1 MRRPQTGAKTAPTGE
16 AVTDALQIKGLTI
29 SYATEAGSLEAVR
42 GATLTIGPGESL
54 GLVGESGSG
63 KSTLALGALRYLAAN
78 GRIES
83 GSVRLG
89 ETDLGSL
96 PARRLREVWGSRV
109 GLVSQNPLGAL
120 NPSSTIGRQLDEM
133 GRRHLKLDR
142 GASRRLTL
150 QMLDKVAMPNPRSV
164 VSLYPHQLSGGMLQ
178 RCALAMAMVTRP
190 ELLVLDE
197 PTTALDVTTQ
207 AVVLDLIQE
216 LKTEF
221 GSSILYITHDL
232 GVIARICDQVAV
244 MYAGEIFER
253 APIGDLFAHPLH
265 PYTLNLLGCIPR
277 FEPAAMKKKLLT
289 IPGSVPRLDELPYG
303 CVFAPR
309 CGLAEDACRVA
320 RPPLAE
326 REPRHLTACR
336 RWEIVRTA
344 DGRRIILDSA
354 SSADVGP
361 GAELVAAAPA
371 PVEGAAPAK
380 VAPGAGL
387 EAVPAEPAET
397 ATPARHFLETKDVS
411 KVFRIRETGRGRRRS
426 KKVPLRAVDG
436 VSFWNDAGA
445 TLGLVGESGSG
456 KTTLARV
463 VVGLEPAT
471 SGDVVLEGTKL
482 PASTAGRDRSVL
494 RRMQMIFQNPDASL
508 NPRHTV
514 GEAIARPLRVLG
526 RLDAKAARER
536 TLQLLAAVR
545 LAPTYYDR
553 YPNELSGGEKQRVA
567 IARAFAVAPDLVI
580 CDEPISSLDVSVQG
594 SLMNL
599 LLDLQSEEGTSYLF
613 ISHDMAAVQHLSD
626 RIAVM
631 YLGHLMEF
639 GEAAKVLRPPYHPY
653 TEALLSAIPVPD
665 PRIHQD
671 PIRLR
676 GGASPTLDIPSGCR
690 FHPRCPRFLG
700 PVCVGTE
707 PPWRQGEGDHAIYCH
722 IPLAELARAQDS
734 SFRRKDD

>member
-1 MRRPQTGAKTAPTGE
+1 M
-16 AVTDALQIKGLTI
+16 TDALQIEGLTI
-29 SYATEAGSLEAVR
+29 SYVTEAGSLEAVR
-42 GATLTIGPGESL
+42 GASLTIGPRESL

-78 GRIES
+78 GRIDG

-178 RCALAMAMVTRP
+178 RCAIAMAMVTRP

-277 FEPAAMKKKLLT
+277 FEPGAMKEKLLT
-289 IPGSVPRLDELPYG
+289 IPGSVPRLDELPHG

-309 CGLAEDACRVA
+309 CGLAEDACRAA
-320 RPPLAE
+320 RPPLVE

-344 DGRRIILDSA
+344 DGRRIVLDSA
-354 SSADVGP
+354 RSADVGP
-361 GAELVAAAPA
+361 GAELVATTLAPA
-371 PVEGAAPAK
+371 EDAATAK
-380 VAPGAGL
+380 VAPDAGS
-387 EAVPAEPAET
+387 EAVPAEPAEA

-411 KVFRIRETGRGRRRS
+411 KVFRIRKTGRGRRGN

-436 VSFWNDAGA
+436 VSLWNDAGA

-471 SGDVVLEGTKL
+471 SGDVLLEGTTL
-482 PASTAGRDRSVL
+482 PASTARRERSIL

-514 GEAIARPLRVLG
+514 GKAIARPLRVLG

-567 IARAFAVAPDLVI
+567 IARAFAIAPDLVV

-613 ISHDMAAVQHLSD
+613 ISHDLAAVQHLSD

-639 GEAAKVLRPPYHPY
+639 GEAAKVLQPPYHPY

-676 GGASPTLDIPSGCR
+676 GGASPTLEIPSGCR

-700 PVCVGTE
+700 PICEETE

-722 IPLAELARAQDS
+722 IPLAELVRAQDS
-734 SFRRKDD
+734 SFRRKDG

>member
-1 MRRPQTGAKTAPTGE
+1 MVRPPQTGIETVLAGE
-16 AVTDALQIKGLTI
+16 SVTNALEIEGLTI
-29 SYATEAGSLEAVR
+29 SYVTEAGALEAVR
-42 GATLTIGPGESL
+42 GASLTIGSRESL

-78 GRIES
+78 GRID
-83 GSVRLG
+83 GGRVRLG

-133 GRRHLKLDR
+133 GRRHLRLDR
-142 GASRRLTL
+142 RASRRLTL
-150 QMLDKVAMPNPRSV
+150 QMLDKVTMPNPLSV

-178 RCALAMAMVTRP
+178 RCAIAMAMITRP
-190 ELLVLDE
+190 GLLVLDE

-253 APIGDLFAHPLH
+253 APIGELFARPLH

-277 FEPAAMKKKLLT
+277 FEPNAMKKKLLT
-289 IPGSVPRLDELPYG
+289 IPGSVPRLDELPPG

-309 CGLAEDACRVA
+309 CGLAEDACRAA

-336 RWEIVRTA
+336 RWDVVRTA
-344 DGRRIILDSA
+344 EGQRIVLESA
-354 SSADVGP
+354 RL
-361 GAELVAAAPA
+361 AEA
-371 PVEGAAPAK
+371 
-380 VAPGAGL
+380 APGAGV
-387 EAVPAEPAET
+387 EAAAAVPAEAAAHFP
-397 ATPARHFLETKDVS
+397 HFLETKDVS
-411 KVFRIRETGRGRRRS
+411 KVFRVHETGRGRRRG

-436 VSFWNDAGA
+436 VSLWNDAGA

-471 SGDVVLEGTKL
+471 SGDVALEGTKL
-482 PASTAGRDRSVL
+482 PASTARRGRSVL

-514 GEAIARPLRVLG
+514 GRAIARPLTVLG
-526 RLDAKAARER
+526 RLDARAARER
-536 TLQLLAAVR
+536 ALQLLAAVR

-567 IARAFAVAPDLVI
+567 IARAFAVAPDLVV

-599 LLDLQSEEGTSYLF
+599 LLDLQGEEGTSYLF
-613 ISHDMAAVQHLSD
+613 ISHDLAAVQHLSD

-639 GEAAKVLRPPYHPY
+639 GEAAKVLQPPYHPY

-665 PRIHQD
+665 PTIHQD

-676 GGASPTLDIPSGCR
+676 GGPSPTLEIPSGCR

-700 PVCVGTE
+700 PICMETE
-707 PPWRQGEGDHAIYCH
+707 PPWREGEGDHAIYCH
-722 IPLAELARAQDS
+722 IPLAELARAQDT
-734 SFRRKDD
+734 SFCRKDGQAR